1 MNSLTEQFGNM
12 DIYLIDQLM
21 KGRFDNCEKIL
32 DIGCGSGRNM
42 FYFLQNDF
50 DVYAIDQDP
59 RAIQAIQNL
68 ATSINADY
76 PQENFQQSQADQLPF
91 PDESFDWVI
100 ANAVFHFS
108 DNTAHFE
115 AMLYSAFSVLN
126 KGGYLLVRTAS
137 NIGLE
142 TQIQKDDCQVLL
154 PDGSHRFI
162 ISHDDFM
169 RYTDDLKARFFEPL
183 KTTNVNNLRCMT
195 TWCIQKPN

>member
-100 ANAVFHFS
+100 ANAVFHFA

-115 AMLYSAFSVLN
+115 AMLF
-126 KGGYLLVRTAS
+126 
-137 NIGLE
+137 
-142 TQIQKDDCQVLL
+142 
-154 PDGSHRFI
+154 
-162 ISHDDFM
+162 
-169 RYTDDLKARFFEPL
+169 
-183 KTTNVNNLRCMT
+183 
-195 TWCIQKPN
+195 